1 MREINMLRNISS
13 CLFPHISTITS
24 P

>member
-24 P
+24 

>member
-13 CLFPHISTITS
+13 CLFPHISTIT
-24 P
+24 

>member
-13 CLFPHISTITS
+13 CLFPHISTI
-24 P
+24 